1 MLLDWSWGTWG
12 LSLWFY
18 SWTSGFSLVTESSSP
33 RGGGSA
39 PLCSATWGHFLQCLF
54 QPVDSSYTIY
64 LPLMLVD
71 WPSSWMLPC
80 GTCSAQPCAS
90 RVTKEVLMAQ
100 MIKKK
105 KKKFYLQCKWVW
117 KSLSHI
123 WLLATPW
130 TMAHQAP
137 QSMGISQA
145 RILEWIAIPFSRDLL
160 APGIKPRSP
169 ALQADSYCRSH
180 QGSPQ
185 FPGLGSISWVGKI
198 SWRREWQPIPV
209 FLPGEFQGQRS
220 LAGYSSWGSWL

>member
-39 PLCSATWGHFLQCLF
+39 PLCSATWGHFLQRLF

-105 KKKFYLQCKWVW
+105 KKILPAMQVGVKVAQPYL
-117 KSLSHI
+117 
-123 WLLATPW
+123 TPCNP
-130 TMAHQAP
+130 MDNGP
-137 QSMGISQA
+137 
-145 RILEWIAIPFSRDLL
+145 
-160 APGIKPRSP
+160 PGSSVHG
-169 ALQADSYCRSH
+169 D
-180 QGSPQ
+180 
-185 FPGLGSISWVGKI
+185 FPGKNTGMGCHSLLQEIFPTQEIEPNPGNCG
-198 SWRREWQPIPV
+198 
-209 FLPGEFQGQRS
+209 LP
-220 LAGYSSWGSWL
+220 WWLRQ